1 MDSQE
6 LEDYQY
12 QLRQINLLL
21 KEDPTNAE
29 WLKLQQDLTE
39 LIELTQSLSKPS
51 TKELTKTAEAP
62 VWSVGDKCI
71 AKWSGD
77 GQLYEAVVQTVTPSL
92 TVQFLGY
99 GNVETVQPQALK
111 PVAPNQISSPASATN
126 GLSEPVNKS
135 PKAPAPLATEPK
147 KSDEKKRSA
156 KAAKPSVARVQRE
169 RQNAWL
175 DFAKKAGKK
184 RKAPAINRKS
194 IFTSPDTVEGKVG
207 VVGSDKPM
215 TKFQHRS
222 KHVYLGEQ

>member
-6 LEDYQY
+6 LENYQY

-29 WLKLQQDLTE
+29 WLKLQRDLTE
-39 LIELTQSLSKPS
+39 LIDLTQSLSKP
-51 TKELTKTAEAP
+51 TAKEPTKTAEAST
-62 VWSVGDKCI
+62 WCVGDRCI

-77 GQLYEAVVQTVTPSL
+77 DQLYEAVVQTVTPTL

-99 GNVETVQPQALK
+99 GNVETVQPQDLK
-111 PVAPNQISSPASATN
+111 AITPGQAASPTPVTKGP
-126 GLSEPVNKS
+126 LEPIVKS
-135 PKAPAPLATEPK
+135 PNATAPLTAEPK
-147 KSDEKKRSA
+147 TPSEKKRA
-156 KAAKPSVARVQRE
+156 TKAVKPSAARVQRE

-194 IFTSPDTVEGKVG
+194 IFSSPDTVEGKVG
-207 VVGSDKPM
+207 VIGSDKPM